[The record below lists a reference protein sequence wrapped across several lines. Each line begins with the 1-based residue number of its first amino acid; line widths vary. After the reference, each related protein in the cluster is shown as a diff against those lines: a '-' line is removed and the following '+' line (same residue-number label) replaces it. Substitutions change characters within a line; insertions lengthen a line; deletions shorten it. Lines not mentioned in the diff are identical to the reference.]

1 MVSTP
6 LKNISQNG
14 NLPQIG
20 LKTPSHYLFYLL
32 TLMQFFEQCLGP
44 TCAACAAAATACR
57 ARCSEDATPQGGS
70 SDWILDDE
78 GGGPFHPLPVS
89 KWSLQIS
96 EIPRLEMILFN
107 FLKVYVNLDIFGS
120 YSLLNLRQLSGN
132 PPNVS
137 LSLPSTGWALH

>member
-1 MVSTP
+1 M
-6 LKNISQNG
+6 
-14 NLPQIG
+14 
-20 LKTPSHYLFYLL
+20 
-32 TLMQFFEQCLGP
+32 M
-44 TCAACAAAATACR
+44 R
-57 ARCSEDATPQGGS
+57 
-70 SDWILDDE
+70 